1 MTHSILYWLLLYE
14 IESDLPLGF
23 DPVLR
28 VVKRAGLSGKLNTWI
43 CVVMTTI
50 KLQHKNY
57 SPLRTFFSGLD
68 FVPRSLQHCTQK
80 AHVQLRHWKGLG
92 TSPWVITGL
101 PISPQS
107 NTHHSTWQAN
117 FIHKLPLF
125 VIPNHHWNKEDIVM
139 ILISKHTSATD
150 IL

>member
-1 MTHSILYWLLLYE
+1 MTHSIILYWLLLYQG
-14 IESDLPLGF
+14 DLPLGF

-43 CVVMTTI
+43 CVVMTII

-57 SPLRTFFSGLD
+57 SPLRTFYLAWTLSPGPFNTAHRRHTH
-68 FVPRSLQHCTQK
+68 V
-80 AHVQLRHWKGLG
+80 HVQQDNKYSDVGKGLG
-92 TSPWVITGL
+92 TSTRVI
-101 PISPQS
+101 PIRPQS

-125 VIPNHHWNKEDIVM
+125 VIPNHH
-139 ILISKHTSATD
+139 
-150 IL
+150 